1 MIAFVPEMMAFVPE
15 VMELVSKV
23 ISLKLEFTGCVVHG
37 VKALPEILQK

>member
-23 ISLKLEFTGCVVHG
+23 IALKLEFTGCVVH
-37 VKALPEILQK
+37 ALPEILQK